1 MATSKIELEER
12 LAELKADK
20 ADVRLA
26 IKNILSGKAQS
37 YGIGSRNKAAY
48 NMSLSEL
55 REYLKEIKRE
65 ISSLE
70 NRIAGGGSRYV
81 SFPTFVDPV

>member
-1 MATSKIELEER
+1 METSKTALKKRLDELE
-12 LAELKADK
+12 ADK

-26 IKNILSGKAQS
+26 IKNILTGKAQS

-48 NMSLSEL
+48 NMTLSEL

-65 ISSLE
+65 ISSLK
-70 NRIAGGGSRYV
+70 NQIAGGGSRFV
-81 SFPTFVDPV
+81 TFPTFIDPI